1 MAGERTFLV
10 RILGDSDDAI
20 ASFKKLQKQ
29 GRMLQDDLSE
39 KLFSGLRKGFDVFK
53 QVAAVGVAAFGVL
66 SAAAFVAVQR
76 ASDLNETISKSNQI
90 FGAASREV
98 QTFASNAAMAL
109 GQTKQQAID
118 AAAQFGIF
126 GKAAGLSGT
135 ALSEFST
142 RFVTLASD
150 LASFNNTSPEE
161 AIQAI
166 GAALRGESEPIRRFG
181 VLLNDAALKTAA
193 LEMGIYNGNG
203 ALTAQQKVLAA
214 TELIFQQTSDAQG
227 DFARTSDGL
236 ANQQRILRAQL
247 EDISATLGQVLL
259 PYFVRFVTF
268 INENILPAVKV
279 FADQLGEQ
287 GFKKAS
293 IIAIASLGDLGLK
306 AVNTFE
312 KVSLAILET
321 IGQTINLVQNLGLVA
336 AAISAVTGN
345 VATFVKSS
353 ALVVALDFA
362 EKELLKT
369 TSELPGKFDRLRQ
382 AVLATDT
389 AFLKVSGTALVTTD
403 RLSRLE
409 ASLIKSTAGT
419 EDFADITTSTGGVVK
434 SAAEKLKTYRDQ
446 LDKTSQSE
454 RSLASAQRSRQQAQ
468 KSLNQANDDLTAAQ
482 EAFNRAVQGYGAD
495 SAQAKD
501 AERALQRAQRDR
513 ERAGYQLEESMF
525 AVADAEKALADARLD
540 PESSPQRIREL
551 EIALAEAKLRVSD
564 ATDSE
569 FDATTNLTRAQQTL
583 NEVTNGAVV
592 GSDTYEELLK
602 AVNAAKEKQEDATW
616 NLTQA
621 LNAEN
626 DAVKNLKNSY
636 NDLETAANDAGK
648 RFVRPDLPSVPG
660 FDQSYSGG
668 MFGRAGG
675 GSVNVNVNVGS
686 GIVNPQ
692 QVGQEI
698 AEYLRDFTRLNGPLG
713 NFVAV

>member
-20 ASFKKLQKQ
+20 ASFRKLQKQ
-29 GRMLQDDLSE
+29 GRMLQDEFSE
-39 KLFSGLRKGFDVFK
+39 KLFGGLRKGFDIFTK
-53 QVAAVGVAAFGVL
+53 VAAVGAAAIGTF
-66 SAAAFVAVQR
+66 SAAAFVAIQR

-98 QTFASNAAMAL
+98 QTFASGAATAL

-118 AAAQFGIF
+118 AAASFGIF
-126 GKAAGLSGT
+126 GKAAGLSGSSL
-135 ALSEFST
+135 AEFST
-142 RFVTLASD
+142 KFVTLASD
-150 LASFNNTSPEE
+150 LASFNNTSPED

-181 VLLNDAALKTAA
+181 VLLNDAALKSAA
-193 LEMGIYNGNG
+193 LEMGIYSGNG

-214 TELIFQQTSDAQG
+214 TRVIFEQTSDAQG

-247 EDISATLGQVLL
+247 DDIAATLGQVLL

-312 KVSLAILET
+312 KVTLAILET

-345 VATFVKSS
+345 VASFVKSS

-362 EKELLKT
+362 EKELAKT
-369 TSELPGKFDRLRQ
+369 TGELPGKFDALRK

-389 AFLKVSGTALVTTD
+389 SFLKVAGTALVTTD

-409 ASLIKSTAGT
+409 ASLIKGSDTT
-419 EDFADITTSTGGVVK
+419 EDFADLTTTTGGVVLT
-434 SAAEKLKTYRDQ
+434 AAEKLKKYRDQ
-446 LDKTSQSE
+446 LNKTEQSE
-454 RSLASAQRSRQQAQ
+454 RSVASAQRSRLQAQ

-482 EAFNRAVQGYGAD
+482 EAFNRAVEGYGAD
-495 SAQAKD
+495 SAQARD

-525 AVADAEKALADARLD
+525 AVVDAEKALADERLN

-564 ATDSE
+564 ATDSQ
-569 FDATTNLTRAQQTL
+569 FDATNALTLAQSRL

-621 LNAEN
+621 LNSEQ
-626 DAVKNLKNSY
+626 DAVDNLTASY
-636 NDLETAANDAGK
+636 KDLQTAANDAGK

-668 MFGRAGG
+668 LFGQSAGG
-675 GSVNVNVNVGS
+675 AVNINVNVGS
-686 GIVNPQ
+686 GIVNSQ

-698 AEYLRDFTRLNGPLG
+698 AEYLRDFTRLNGPLS